1 MPLTVYDWFLGIA
14 EIAAVFLSVVAGIMA
29 ISLFKIS
36 QKESILKAWKFM
48 IIALVLFALEEILGA
63 LKTFGIYGTPH
74 LTHIVPSFIM
84 IFLIAALITQIQ
96 VNKGWIK

>member
-14 EIAAVFLSVVAGIMA
+14 EIAAVFLSVVAGVIA

-36 QKESILKAWKFM
+36 QKESVLNAWKFL
-48 IIALVLFALEEILGA
+48 IISLVLFALEEVLGA

-96 VNKGWIK
+96 VNKGWIR